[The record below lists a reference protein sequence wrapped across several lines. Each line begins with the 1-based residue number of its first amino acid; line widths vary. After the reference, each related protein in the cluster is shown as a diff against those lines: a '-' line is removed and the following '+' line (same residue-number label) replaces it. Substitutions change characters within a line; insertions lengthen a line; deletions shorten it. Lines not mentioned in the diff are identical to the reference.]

1 MLDFASVN
9 RNMRRN
15 LRSDGLLGDI
25 KLSGGGA
32 LIRSGTNAVNLVVA
46 GSTVVISVLTGTGN
60 SPLNVGWMPGTN
72 TGDLAET
79 LVGLARKLL
88 GSPTGG
94 DSGESLTLGD
104 GDNINHLILLEDGGD
119 LDWLLEETSGEVN
132 LLGDGAT
139 VDLDL
144 HEVGLLLLERS
155 LADLGVGKD
164 TDDSAVLLDAL
175 HLAGDGRSVVL
186 GVLLGVLGEGLL
198 LGLVPVLVEAAL
210 QVIGQVLSPDGGEG
224 AETAWGLNVAN
235 KTNNDHL

>member
-1 MLDFASVN
+1 MWH
-9 RNMRRN
+9 
-15 LRSDGLLGDI
+15 LRGDGLLGDI
-25 KLSGGGA
+25 ILGRGVTLISGG
-32 LIRSGTNAVNLVVA
+32 TNTVNLVVA
-46 GSTVVISVLTGTGN
+46 RGSVMITVLTGTGN
-60 SPLNVGWMPGTN
+60 SPLDVRWMPSTN

-79 LVGLARKLL
+79 LVRLSRKLL
-88 GSPTGG
+88 GSPSAGDTG
-94 DSGESLTLGD
+94 ETVTLGN
-104 GDNINHLILLEDGGD
+104 GDNVNHLILLEDGGD

-132 LLGDGAT
+132 LVGDGAT

-175 HLAGDGRSVVL
+175 HLAGDGGAVGL

-210 QVIGQVLSPDGGEG
+210 DLIGKMLGPDGGEG
-224 AETAWGLNVAN
+224 SETTWSLNVAN